1 MKKIFTTLLA
11 LSLCTFAGAQSLSD
25 FDLELGY
32 SASVD
37 APNSMQSLR
46 LINES
51 GVALHLDMFVS
62 DAYAPSGFPGG
73 PNELGGIYLGFNHDV
88 LEGLMPGITYEIAAG
103 LLVDAQNKI
112 AEIKFVDPEMAFKHS
127 LKYALPI
134 DAVDAKL
141 EASYMF
147 SSATHANGAYVGLS
161 TRWSIF

>member
-11 LSLCTFAGAQSLSD
+11 MSFCAFAGAQSLSD

-32 SASVD
+32 SASID

-46 LINES
+46 LVNES

-62 DAYAPSGFPGG
+62 DAYVPSGFPGG
-73 PNELGGIYLGFNHDV
+73 PNELGGVYLAFNHDV
-88 LEGLMPGITYEIAAG
+88 FEGLMSGITYEIAGG
-103 LLVDAQNKI
+103 LLADPQGDLTS
-112 AEIKFVDPEMAFKHS
+112 IKFANPEMAFKHS

-134 DAVDAKL
+134 GAVDAKL

-147 SSATHANGAYVGLS
+147 SSAAHANGVFIGLS
-161 TRWSIF
+161 TRWSVF

>member
-32 SASVD
+32 SASVGT
-37 APNSMQSLR
+37 PNSMQSLR
-46 LINES
+46 LVKDN
-51 GVALHLDMFVS
+51 GMALHLDMFVS

-73 PNELGGIYLGFNHDV
+73 ANEFGGIYFAFNHDV
-88 LEGLMPGITYEIAAG
+88 FEGLMPGITYEIAGG

-112 AEIKFVDPEMAFKHS
+112 TEIKFVDPEMAFKHS

-147 SSATHANGAYVGLS
+147 SSATHANGVYVGLS